1 MFKKAFTLIELL
13 GVLIILA
20 IIALITIP
28 IIDKSL
34 ESIRQAA
41 YDRAVDNI
49 VNAARNYSVS
59 NDLGYSTTRL
69 PLFVSELQDEGFLT
83 LDIKSPIDESEMNG
97 CVWYYWDEDYKQY
110 IFEYDNICTIEAPS
124 IDITYNGN
132 AIIITNTNDINFI
145 IKSLNSISLNRS
157 ILKMN
162 KSKIGYIIDIHSTNK
177 NMIDNLTIYSSE
189 AASIGNFYY
198 TDKNVMLPYEYI
210 KNLYTNVN

>member
-1 MFKKAFTLIELL
+1 MKNMKKKLKKLLSFTPLFII
-13 GVLIILA
+13 IIL
-20 IIALITIP
+20 ILW
-28 IIDKSL
+28 
-34 ESIRQAA
+34 
-41 YDRAVDNI
+41 Y
-49 VNAARNYSVS
+49 
-59 NDLGYSTTRL
+59 
-69 PLFVSELQDEGFLT
+69 
-83 LDIKSPIDESEMNG
+83 KSPINGIKCYPES
-97 CVWYYWDEDYKQY
+97 VSK
-110 IFEYDNICTIEAPS
+110 
-124 IDITYNGN
+124 IDITYNER

>member
-1 MFKKAFTLIELL
+1 MKDMKKKLKKLISFIPLFII
-13 GVLIILA
+13 IIL
-20 IIALITIP
+20 ILW
-28 IIDKSL
+28 
-34 ESIRQAA
+34 
-41 YDRAVDNI
+41 Y
-49 VNAARNYSVS
+49 
-59 NDLGYSTTRL
+59 
-69 PLFVSELQDEGFLT
+69 
-83 LDIKSPIDESEMNG
+83 KSPINGIKCYPES
-97 CVWYYWDEDYKQY
+97 VSKIY
-110 IFEYDNICTIEAPS
+110 
-124 IDITYNGN
+124 ITYNGN

>member
-1 MFKKAFTLIELL
+1 MKDMKKKLKKLISFIPLFII
-13 GVLIILA
+13 IIL
-20 IIALITIP
+20 ILW
-28 IIDKSL
+28 
-34 ESIRQAA
+34 
-41 YDRAVDNI
+41 Y
-49 VNAARNYSVS
+49 
-59 NDLGYSTTRL
+59 
-69 PLFVSELQDEGFLT
+69 
-83 LDIKSPIDESEMNG
+83 KSPINGIKCYPES
-97 CVWYYWDEDYKQY
+97 VSK
-110 IFEYDNICTIEAPS
+110 
-124 IDITYNGN
+124 IDITYNER

>member
-1 MFKKAFTLIELL
+1 MKKKLKKLISFIPLFII
-13 GVLIILA
+13 IIL
-20 IIALITIP
+20 ILW
-28 IIDKSL
+28 
-34 ESIRQAA
+34 
-41 YDRAVDNI
+41 Y
-49 VNAARNYSVS
+49 
-59 NDLGYSTTRL
+59 
-69 PLFVSELQDEGFLT
+69 
-83 LDIKSPIDESEMNG
+83 KSPINGIKCYPES
-97 CVWYYWDEDYKQY
+97 VSK
-110 IFEYDNICTIEAPS
+110 

>member
-1 MFKKAFTLIELL
+1 MKDMKKKLKKLISFIPLFII
-13 GVLIILA
+13 IIL
-20 IIALITIP
+20 ILW
-28 IIDKSL
+28 
-34 ESIRQAA
+34 
-41 YDRAVDNI
+41 Y
-49 VNAARNYSVS
+49 
-59 NDLGYSTTRL
+59 
-69 PLFVSELQDEGFLT
+69 
-83 LDIKSPIDESEMNG
+83 KSPINGIKCYPES
-97 CVWYYWDEDYKQY
+97 VSK
-110 IFEYDNICTIEAPS
+110 